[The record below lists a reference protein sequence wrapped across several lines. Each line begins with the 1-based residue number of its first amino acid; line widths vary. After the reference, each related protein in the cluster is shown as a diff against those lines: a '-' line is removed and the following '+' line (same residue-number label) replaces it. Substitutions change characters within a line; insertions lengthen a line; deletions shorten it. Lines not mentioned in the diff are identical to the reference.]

1 MMSKYSAEATH
12 IKIIIAFLLLSG
24 SMLCLVS
31 CKNRPNTAGKQV
43 ASETDTTKPKFL
55 PLDKNPYEGLRH
67 LAFSVTPEQLDLNLA
82 ENKIEVYGVVMDWGM
97 EDVIATTVAYKTGD
111 ASLYLSSGGT
121 VIGGGKHRTVKR
133 AAKQFVSVAQTFL
146 NESTKADTTS
156 APIKGQACFYLLT
169 NKGMYVGKAS
179 LHDLEFNSS
188 AWRPLFDEGNKVIGE
203 LHLQSQQ

>member
-1 MMSKYSAEATH
+1 MMSKKYLAEATR

-24 SMLCLVS
+24 SMLFLVS
-31 CKNRPNTAGKQV
+31 CKNRSNSAGKQV
-43 ASETDTTKPKFL
+43 TSETDTTKPKFQ

-67 LAFSVTPEQLDLNLA
+67 LAFSVTPEQLSLKLSED
-82 ENKIEVYGVVMDWGM
+82 KIEVYGVVMDWGM
-97 EDVIATTVAYKTGD
+97 EDITATTVAYKTGD

-133 AAKQFVSVAQTFL
+133 AAKQFVRVAQTFL
-146 NESTKADTTS
+146 NEATKTDTTS

-179 LHDLEFNSS
+179 LQDLEDNSS
-188 AWRPLFDEGNKVIGE
+188 AWRPLFHEGNKVIRE
-203 LHLQSQQ
+203 LRLLSQ